1 MPLEVPFSPSI
12 VLAVV
17 VVVDI
22 VYVVSRGRSLSLYP
36 PPTSPRLEN
45 PLTAKCRTFYIRD
58 VEFFHGFRLALRRS
72 FSQTAR
78 VCAHVLYTRAMAA
91 ALSSVGV
98 ITFAFLLTLHHR
110 TESHQ
115 NTWEIKT
122 DANEAGS
129 TISLF

>member
-17 VVVDI
+17 VVVVDIDI
-22 VYVVSRGRSLSLYP
+22 VYVVVSLAANPSHYP

-45 PLTAKCRTFYIRD
+45 PLTAKRRTFYIRD

-78 VCAHVLYTRAMAA
+78 VCAHVLYTRATAA
-91 ALSSVGV
+91 AFSSVGV

-115 NTWEIKT
+115 NT
-122 DANEAGS
+122 
-129 TISLF
+129 